1 MIEASPVSQKSKIL
15 IVDDKKENLLAME
28 QIIIEED
35 LEVAVE
41 IFTVDNGPQALILTL
56 HHDFA
61 LIILDVQMP
70 DMDGFELAELLRV
83 KKKTKL
89 IPIIFLSAVF
99 SSEYYIMKGF
109 ESGAVD
115 FLTKPIN
122 TKILLNKIKNFVQL
136 DQQKIN
142 LEQQRKIIEIKSK
155 SLELINAQL
164 CEQKYTLQEN
174 MESLRVLAK
183 VFESC
188 EGIMITDADSNILRV
203 NSTFEKITGYNS
215 DEIIGEKSEI
225 LGTNQPDSTFNLQM
239 RAQLLN
245 EGSWTGE
252 VWDKHKDGHS
262 YLKQMFITAVKN
274 TEGLTTEYVCTF
286 SDITERNQAEKEI
299 HQLAFYDPLTNLPN
313 RRLLMDRLDLIL
325 STSVRHNKH
334 TAVLFLDMDK
344 FKILNDSLGHDFG
357 DLLLVE
363 VAKRIQSCLH
373 QEDTVA
379 RLGGDEFIIL
389 LCNLSEVI
397 NDASQQAAAIAE
409 KVRLCLS
416 KPYLLKGQEHFS
428 SSSIGVS
435 LHSGNTVP
443 AFEVLKEADLAM
455 YQAKEAGG
463 NCTYFF
469 DPTMQLKIKIS
480 AALDVDLRHAITDNQ
495 LHLYYQVQLNE
506 NQQPIGAEALI
517 RWIHPTRGLVSP
529 ADFIPYAESNSLII
543 DIGDWVIEKACQQ
556 LQIWSKIEQTKNVT
570 LAINVSAKQFKQDD
584 FVEKITNVL
593 QRYHLD
599 PSLLKLEITESIV
612 LDDIDKVVMKM
623 YNLKALGV
631 CFSMDDFGTG
641 YSSLS
646 YLKQLPIDQIKI
658 DQSFVRNMTTDKHD
672 EMLVKTII
680 EMARNF
686 KINVIAEGVET
697 QDQLSLLKRLGCME
711 FQGFYFSKP
720 VPIEEFELL
729 IATSSQTSKPFAS
742 THVL

>member
-1 MIEASPVSQKSKIL
+1 MIEKSKIL
-15 IVDDKKENLLAME
+15 IVDDKEENLLAME
-28 QIIIEED
+28 QIIMEED
-35 LEVAVE
+35 LEVPVE
-41 IFTVDNGPQALILTL
+41 IFTVNNGSQALILTL

-61 LIILDVQMP
+61 LILLDVQMP

-99 SSEYYIMKGF
+99 SSEYYIIKGF

-136 DQQKIN
+136 NQQKIN
-142 LEQQRKIIEIKSK
+142 LKQQREVIETKNK
-155 SLELINAQL
+155 SLELINVQL
-164 CEQKYTLQEN
+164 CEQQYTLQEN

-188 EGIMITDADSNILRV
+188 EGIMITDADSHVLRV
-203 NSTFEKITGYNS
+203 NHTFQKITGYNS
-215 DEIIGEKSEI
+215 DEIIGKKAEI
-225 LGTNQPDSTFNLQM
+225 LSTNHQNSMFNARM
-239 RAQLLN
+239 WTQLLK
-245 EGSWTGE
+245 EGSWAGD

-274 TEGLTTEYVCTF
+274 IDGLTTEYVCSFT
-286 SDITERNQAEKEI
+286 DITERNRAEEEI
-299 HQLAFYDPLTNLPN
+299 HHLAFYDSLTNLPN

-325 STSVRHNKH
+325 STSARNKKH

-357 DLLLVE
+357 DLLLIE
-363 VAKRIQSCLH
+363 VAERIQSCIR

-389 LCNLSEVI
+389 LCNLSDVV
-397 NDASQQAAAIAE
+397 NDAYQHVALIAE
-409 KVRLCLS
+409 KIRLCLS
-416 KPYLLKGQEHFS
+416 APYLLNEHENFS

-435 LHSGNTVP
+435 LHRGNTLS
-443 AFEVLKEADLAM
+443 AFEILKQADLAM
-455 YQAKEAGG
+455 YQAKEAGR
-463 NCTYFF
+463 NCVYFF
-469 DPTMQLKIKIS
+469 DPAMQLEVETS
-480 AALDVDLRHAITDNQ
+480 AALDVDLRHAIADKQ
-495 LHLYYQVQLNE
+495 FHLYYQVQLND

-517 RWIHPTRGLVSP
+517 RWIHPIRGFVSP
-529 ADFIPYAESNSLII
+529 ADFIPYAEDNSLILE
-543 DIGDWVIEKACQQ
+543 IGNWVIEKACQQ
-556 LQIWSKIEQTKNVT
+556 LQTWSKSEKTNNIT
-570 LAINVSAKQFKQDD
+570 LAINVSAKQFKQNN
-584 FVEKITNVL
+584 FVEKITEVL
-593 QRYHLD
+593 QRYQLD

-612 LDDIDKVVMKM
+612 LDDIDKMITKM
-623 YNLKALGV
+623 HNLKALGV

-646 YLKQLPIDQIKI
+646 YLKRLPIDQIKI
-658 DQSFVRNMTTDKHD
+658 DQSFVRNMTSDKHD

-680 EMARNF
+680 EMAKNF
-686 KINVIAEGVET
+686 DIDVIAEGVET
-697 QDQLSLLKRLGCME
+697 EAQLLLLKQLGCVE

-720 VPIEEFELL
+720 ISIEKFELL
-729 IATSSQTSKPFAS
+729 IETTSQTTKPLQFI
-742 THVL
+742 HVS